1 MTRKKRS
8 HDVEHLQEDSEGT
21 WAVSYGDMVTLLL
34 TFFIVFFS
42 LDPNHEKIEKRKTLN
57 ISLINELQRSPSSEK
72 KSETTVR
79 TDNSQKAPKNNR
91 GIAAVNLEGKVHE
104 YGDSLLVEFPEV
116 SFFRSG
122 DIQLTNEGKNS
133 LRIFMKKYLPYAGQ
147 YKVSIQAFTDHRKV
161 RQEPGRKF
169 SDNLE
174 LSALRAIAAMRTL
187 QREGIPLSQMEV
199 AGYGEIKNTA
209 LHLMKKNKDAKELE
223 LSRKVVLVIK
233 PEDT

>member
-1 MTRKKRS
+1 MSKKQRRGEI
-8 HDVEHLQEDSEGT
+8 EHIHEDSEGT

-42 LDPNHEKIEKRKTLN
+42 LDPNQEKIEKRKTLN
-57 ISLINELQRSPSSEK
+57 ISLIQELQRTPSSEK
-72 KSETTVR
+72 SPNKVLRAENSKKS
-79 TDNSQKAPKNNR
+79 APADR
-91 GIAAVNLEGKVHE
+91 GIAAINLNGKVHE
-104 YGDSLLVEFPEV
+104 YGDSLLIEFPEV

-133 LRIFMKKYLPYAGQ
+133 LKIFMKKYLPYAGQ

-199 AGYGEIKNTA
+199 AGYGEIKNTVQ
-209 LHLMKKNKDAKELE
+209 HLMEKNKSLKGLE

-233 PEDT
+233 PEET